1 MRLAVLASILL
12 LWAMPAHAATVALVR
27 PLGTTP
33 ELTETLVRLHGELL
47 SVGFA
52 VRLLDRPA
60 GTQPG
65 GTEPQPWLE
74 ALAAEGENDAVVEV
88 VGDATTLAVDLWI
101 LSPAPQRLDVVRVEL
116 EPTATNRA
124 ERLAIRAVEVLRST
138 FLEQDM
144 AARRRQAEALQ
155 EPGPATPP
163 PVALG
168 EPAERPER
176 VGVAVGLAGLTS
188 LDGVGPAVLPM
199 ARLDWAARPWLVTQ
213 AALAGLGSRP
223 EVATTAG
230 TARVA
235 QQYGTLGGR
244 LRLRSE
250 SRLTPF
256 VALSSG
262 VLRTSVEGQAEAPRQ
277 GQGAEQWSLLLDG
290 SVGAELH
297 LPERYSLTLAG
308 HAQWAEPYVAI
319 HFVDSVVAT
328 TGRPNL
334 ALSLTVGVWP

>member
-1 MRLAVLASILL
+1 
-12 LWAMPAHAATVALVR
+12 MPAHAATVALVR

-60 GTQPG
+60 GSQPG

-88 VGDATTLAVDLWI
+88 VGDATTIAVDIWI
-101 LSPAPQRLDVVRVEL
+101 LSPAPQRLEVVRVEL

-144 AARRRQAEALQ
+144 AARRRHPEALQ
-155 EPGPATPP
+155 DPAPTPP
-163 PVALG
+163 PVAQG
-168 EPAERPER
+168 DPAERPER

-199 ARLDWAARPWLVTQ
+199 ARFDWAARPWLVTQ

-230 TARVA
+230 KARVA
-235 QQYGTLGGR
+235 QQYGTVGGR

-250 SRLTPF
+250 ARLTPF

-262 VLRTSVEGQAEAPRQ
+262 VLRTSVEGQAETPRQ
-277 GQGAEQWSLLLDG
+277 GQGAEQWSFLLDG
-290 SVGAELH
+290 GFGAELN
-297 LPERYSLTLAG
+297 LPERYSLTLAA